1 MHRDE
6 SSRALTPLIVTCAD
20 PGDHDDSNAGRQG
33 GGVEA
38 DAPGLAGDL
47 QIPNVGTFATV
58 TSVTTPTGPP
68 AEVRVPEAAKV
79 AGSVPKEHCSVAP
92 LHTRFAI

>member
-1 MHRDE
+1 MHWDE
-6 SSRALTPLIVTCAD
+6 SSRALTPLIVTCAE
-20 PGDHDDSNAGRQG
+20 PGDHGDDSTGRQG
-33 GGVEA
+33 GGMEA
-38 DAPGLAGDL
+38 DAPGLAGEE

-58 TSVTTPTGPP
+58 TSVTTPTGLP
-68 AEVRVPEAAKV
+68 AEVLVPEAAKT